1 MNRYKISKIYIKN
14 FKHINEVTFDLSEND
29 LIILDGPNGFGKT
42 TIFDA
47 IELVITGKID
57 RIKNTISGNFGYEQ
71 ILYPNDDSK
80 ETDIRI
86 EFKNKDNSI
95 VLGKYIDEKKRLL
108 STEKKPDNWK
118 VFETYQ
124 LINFDDP
131 ISTKKII
138 TYEKIEK
145 LLGIKNLERFFNLFY
160 YVQQEENTAFLKKSG
175 RERMAALS
183 SLFDTKKEQSELT
196 IIKKAKRMVSNR
208 KNNLEGPN
216 GEIQKNI
223 DFVKVLQVGI
233 EDVKEKSRKNVSF
246 HKLINNKEIE
256 WDAEKLV
263 LEAET
268 RRKYL
273 SELRNIYSLKNNLES
288 FLNKEFNI
296 KLNKYLENSNL
307 IIETVNYSPFF
318 FKYNE
323 FEALKRK
330 EISLKKLNTKLSK
343 INLESSLKMLDF
355 EDVKELLGLGLDL
368 DLEKIKKEVEELKSL
383 KEKMRGFSRLIQ
395 QFEVTRSELLEKF
408 EKINDGTDTDCPFC
422 GSHFSTYTEL
432 IQSIG
437 EQKIKFEKLLS
448 DEDIEYKQKFD
459 TFFNE
464 YVINIKNEIETYLDK
479 EINIIPDGFLAEL
492 SNSFKKKTE
501 ILEFIEWCRKNE
513 IEIEKF
519 YNQTEV
525 FQILSEYKRNDFLE
539 FLESQLKSVSLSYKN
554 HEINKFTFENIFD
567 SQKSNIINID
577 KQDIIN
583 KSHYI
588 NYQFYNNSSNKI
600 NEYKKKVAEL
610 QEIKKKLNIQ
620 ELKLR
625 SIEEIY
631 SQEIATH
638 WKNIIS
644 DIEIPFYIFSGKILQ
659 SYQLGCGLFI
669 REKEDREQASIMFV
683 SNMKNDHD
691 AINYLSSG
699 QLSGLI
705 ISFTLALN
713 KVYEKKSLDVLMID
727 DPVQTMDEIN
737 IASFTELL
745 RNEFNNKQ
753 IILSTHEEEISRY
766 IRYKFQKYNLKTQRI
781 NVKQII
787 YNK

>member
-14 FKHINEVTFDLSEND
+14 FKHINEVTFDLFEND

-95 VLGKYIDEKKRLL
+95 VLGKYINEEKRLL

-124 LINFDDP
+124 LSNFDAP
-131 ISTKKII
+131 ISTKKLI

-196 IIKKAKRMVSNR
+196 IIKKAKRIVSNR
-208 KNNLEGPN
+208 KKSLEGSN

-223 DFVKVLQVGI
+223 DFVRTLQIGI
-233 EDVKEKSRKNVSF
+233 EDVKEESRKDVQY
-246 HKLINNKEIE
+246 HKLIKNKDIE

-268 RRKYL
+268 RHKYL
-273 SELRNIYSLKNNLES
+273 NELRSIYSLKTNLDS
-288 FLNKEFNI
+288 FLNKEFNN
-296 KLNKYLENSNL
+296 KLYKYLENRNL
-307 IIETVNYSPFF
+307 IMETINYSPFF
-318 FKYNE
+318 LKYNE

-330 EISLKKLNTKLSK
+330 EISLKKLNTKLSR
-343 INLESSLKMLDF
+343 INIENSLKMVDF
-355 EDVKELLGLGLDL
+355 EDINELLGLDL
-368 DLEKIKKEVEELKSL
+368 DLEKIQKEIKELKSS
-383 KEKMRGFSRLIQ
+383 KEKMKGFSKLIQ
-395 QFEVTRSELLEKF
+395 QFEITRSELLEQF
-408 EKINDGTDTDCPFC
+408 EKISDETDTDCPFC
-422 GSHFSTYTEL
+422 GSHFFTYLEL
-432 IQSIG
+432 IQSIE

-448 DEDIEYKQKFD
+448 NEGIEYKQKFD

-464 YVINIKNEIETYLDK
+464 YAINIKKEIELYLDT
-479 EINIIPDGFLAEL
+479 ESNIIPDDFLTAL
-492 SNSFKKKTE
+492 SVSFKKKTE
-501 ILEFIEWCRKNE
+501 ISEFVEWCIKHE
-513 IEIEKF
+513 IGIKRF

-525 FQILSEYKRNDFLE
+525 FQILSESKQNGFLE
-539 FLESQLKSVSLSYKN
+539 FLESHLKKVSLDYKN
-554 HEINKFTFENIFD
+554 HEINKFIFENIFD
-567 SQKSNIINID
+567 SQKSNILIID

-600 NEYKKKVAEL
+600 NEYKQKVVELKK
-610 QEIKKKLNIQ
+610 IKTKLDTQ
-620 ELKLR
+620 ELKLKN
-625 SIEEIY
+625 IEEIY
-631 SQEIATH
+631 NQEITTH
-638 WKNIIS
+638 WQNIIS
-644 DIEIPFYIFSGKILQ
+644 DIEIPFYIFSGKIIQ

-669 REKEDREQASIMFV
+669 REKEDREHASIMFV

-745 RNEFNNKQ
+745 RNEFSNKQ

-781 NVKQII
+781 NVKEII